1 MKTVAEWSLEFDRLY
16 DNISSNKAPGLTE
29 YEKSVFLTRA
39 QEAVVQMMYD
49 GTIKDSFE
57 ETEEVTKSLASL
69 VRQATLLP
77 SSSTQLPKICSK
89 SYVFALPS
97 DLLFRTYESCI
108 LTSDTLCGSPVEVSV
123 VPVTQD
129 EFWRTQRNPFRGAG
143 TRKVLRLA
151 YASNS
156 IDNSGALSEQ
166 DYSELVSCFPVTSYT
181 VRYVSKPR
189 PIILEDLTGGLS
201 INGETEARTCELPEV
216 IHSVI
221 LDAAVKA
228 AKAAWA

>member
-1 MKTVAEWSLEFDRLY
+1 MKTVSEWSLEFDRLY

-29 YEKSVFLTRA
+29 YEKSVFLSRA
-39 QEAVVQMMYD
+39 QESIVQMLYD
-49 GTIKDSFE
+49 GTIRDSFE
-57 ETEEVTKSLASL
+57 ETEEVTKSLATL
-69 VRQATLLP
+69 VRQATLTP

-89 SYVFALPS
+89 SYIFALPT

-129 EFWRTQRNPFRGAG
+129 EFWRTQRNPFKGAG

-156 IDNSGALSEQ
+156 VAGGTLSEQ
-166 DYSELVSCFPVTSYT
+166 DYSEIVSCFPVTSYT
-181 VRYVSKPR
+181 VRYISKPN
-189 PIILEDLTGGLS
+189 PIILENLTGGLS
-201 INGETEARTCELPEV
+201 INGETTARTCELPEV
-216 IHSVI
+216 MHPLI

>member
-1 MKTVAEWSLEFDRLY
+1 MKTVEEWSLEFDRLY

-39 QEAVVQMMYD
+39 QESVVQMIYD

-57 ETEEVTKSLASL
+57 ETEEVTKSLAPL
-69 VRQATLLP
+69 VKQAELTPL
-77 SSSTQLPKICSK
+77 SDNQLPKICSD
-89 SYVFALPS
+89 SYIFALPT
-97 DLLFRTYESCI
+97 DLLFRTYESCT
-108 LTSDTLCGSPVEVSV
+108 LTSDKLCGSPVEVAV

-129 EFWRTQRNPFRGAG
+129 EFWRTQKNPFRGAG
-143 TRKVLRLA
+143 TRRVLRLA

-156 IDNSGALSEQ
+156 IVNGTLSEQ
-166 DYSELVSCFPVTSYT
+166 DYSELISRFPVTEYT

-201 INGETEARTCELPEV
+201 INGETVARTCELPEV
-216 IHSVI
+216 LHSVI